1 MSWQAAAWAMEQGKN
16 YDLEPISRYVL
27 LILADY
33 ADKEGNDIYPSL
45 KTLEHDTGLAERTIR
60 RHIKH
65 LMDVGLL
72 DYGDQDVVKNNPK
85 IRADLRPKCYRL
97 VFNRDE
103 ATGAVDFH
111 NFGKLPSANPAR
123 KTARKQAPKREETN
137 DRSQSP
143 AVEPVDNSTEN
154 DQRPDFDDSNGRTN
168 DRSQSPTNHLNHKN
182 KPQHAP
188 AAPAVP
194 VDHDAVRRL
203 REASRARLAA
213 KGFVITEPIEKGV
226 RA

>member
-16 YDLEPISRYVL
+16 YELEPISRYVL

-45 KTLEHDTGLAERTIR
+45 KTLEHDTGLSERTIR

-72 DYGDQDVVKNNPK
+72 DYGDQESVKNDRR

-103 ATGAVDFH
+103 ATGAV
-111 NFGKLPSANPAR
+111 NLGSFGKLPSANPAR
-123 KTARKQAPKREETN
+123 KTTKKRAPKREEDN
-137 DRSQSP
+137 DRSESP
-143 AVEPVDNSTEN
+143 AVEPVDNPVKN
-154 DQRPDFDDSNGRTN
+154 DQRPDSDDTNDRTN
-168 DRSQSPTNHLNHKN
+168 DRTQSPPNHLNQKN
-182 KPQHAP
+182 KPEHAP
-188 AAPAVP
+188 AAPAEA

-213 KGFVITEPIEKGV
+213 KGFVITEPIERGRK
-226 RA
+226 